1 MPAAPT
7 HCTFCD
13 LVQGAG
19 EVSICYE
26 DAITIAF
33 MDIQPVNPGHTL
45 VVPRQHYESLVDIP
59 HDVAMHLFEV
69 SMRLGPVVRKVS
81 GAEGMNIVVNSGAA
95 AGQDVFHY
103 HVHVIPR
110 KAGDGFDVPL
120 PFDGSEMPERERLDA
135 TAARIIAA
143 MRDPMRATPHS
154 TSRSPL
160 AGGV

>member
-13 LVQGAG
+13 LVRGAG

-69 SMRLGPVVRKVS
+69 AMRLGPAVRKVA
-81 GAEGMNIVVNSGAA
+81 GGEGLNIVVNIGAA
-95 AGQDVFHY
+95 AGQHLFHY
-103 HVHVIPR
+103 PVHVIPR

-120 PFDGSEMPERERLDA
+120 PFDGSQMPERERLDA
-135 TAARIIAA
+135 CAARIIAA